1 MGVLVYL
8 LYMKPKTFYH
18 KNGVLSTFYGGFD
31 AFCKISSFSIKKKI
45 KFVIKAMFYTK
56 KNVYLY
62 CDLLLSTKQAN
73 VACLQHNVNYVVC
86 LFIT

>member
-8 LYMKPKTFYH
+8 LYIKPKTFYH
-18 KNGVLSTFYGGFD
+18 KKGVLSTFYGGFD

-56 KNVYLY
+56 KTYIYTAIYYSAQNKQMLPVY
-62 CDLLLSTKQAN
+62 N
-73 VACLQHNVNYVVC
+73 
-86 LFIT
+86 IM